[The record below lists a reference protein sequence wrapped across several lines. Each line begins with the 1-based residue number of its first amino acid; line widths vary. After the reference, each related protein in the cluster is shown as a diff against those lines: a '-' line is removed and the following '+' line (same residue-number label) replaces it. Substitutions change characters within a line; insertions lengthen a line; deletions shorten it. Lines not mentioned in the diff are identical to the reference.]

1 MPTLSDLDL
10 SSARRISHYRYVRN
24 DAPIP
29 DGWTDDGPCPGHHG
43 NWSRMATLA
52 AAQQE
57 TLAMNNGHAETST
70 GFAVGNEF
78 PNATGHIDPMAT
90 FAETPRML
98 PSFSTR
104 AGRLRMIYVD
114 AAGKQKALDIN
125 TADLTRILHSGAM
138 ALEAMTRDDI
148 K

>member
-1 MPTLSDLDL
+1 
-10 SSARRISHYRYVRN
+10 
-24 DAPIP
+24 
-29 DGWTDDGPCPGHHG
+29 
-43 NWSRMATLA
+43 
-52 AAQQE
+52 
-57 TLAMNNGHAETST
+57 MNNGHAETST

-98 PSFSTR
+98 PTFSTR
-104 AGRLRMIYVD
+104 NRLRMIYVD
-114 AAGKQKALDIN
+114 SHGRQKALDLEL
-125 TADLTRILHSGAM
+125 ADLTRILHSGAM